1 MSDTPTPN
9 TPSTSKHTPE
19 SVPPSLLRKLAKPL
33 GIGLGIV
40 LLAVGYFMFSG
51 NTLSYEGVRGAKIKP
66 GSGFDGVL
74 RGLRD
79 AGIIQNETTFKILAT
94 VTGARRSFKGG
105 YYEFKS
111 GASNWNMIS
120 RIKNGEQTPIKITL
134 LPGWRPKKVA
144 EVLEKKLE
152 IPPAEFYAALKDEAF
167 AAQLNTTPSYLFGYL
182 MPETY
187 NVYWGTKVRPL
198 LRRIKAEF
206 MARITEDM
214 KAKMKA
220 RNLTLDQVISL
231 AGIVEWEAR
240 KDAEKQRIAGV
251 YSNRL
256 RDGMLLQADPTV
268 QYALMETDGGIMR
281 RLLYRDYTFPHPY
294 NTYIHPGLPPGAIT
308 NPSFNAVKAS
318 ISPETHDYYYFVAD
332 GTGGH
337 LFSRSLSEHNARAA
351 DYQAM
356 MRVRRAEQ
364 RREAEQNQNKGTN
377 PTQ

>member
-1 MSDTPTPN
+1 MSDTPTP
-9 TPSTSKHTPE
+9 TPPFIQN
-19 SVPPSLLRKLAKPL
+19 PQPAQPSLLKKLAKPF
-33 GIGLGIV
+33 GIGLGVFV
-40 LLAVGYFMFSG
+40 LIVGYFMFSD
-51 NTLSYEGVRGAKIKP
+51 NTQSYQGVRGAKIKP

-79 AGIIQNETTFKILAT
+79 AGIIQNEMSFKVLAT
-94 VTGARRSFKGG
+94 MTGARRSFKGG

-111 GASNWNMIS
+111 GVSNWTMIS
-120 RIKNGEQTPIKITL
+120 RIKNGDQTPIKVTL

-152 IPPAEFYAALKDEAF
+152 IPQAEFFAALKDEAF

-187 NVYWGTKVRPL
+187 NVFWGTKVRPL

-206 MARITEDM
+206 AARITEDM
-214 KAKMKA
+214 KAKMKD
-220 RNLTLDQVISL
+220 RNLTMDQVVSL

-240 KDAEKQRIAGV
+240 KDVEKPRIAGV

-268 QYALMETDGGIMR
+268 QFALMETDGGIMR
-281 RLLYRDYTFPHPY
+281 RLLYRDYAFPHPY

-308 NPSFNAVKAS
+308 NPSFNAVKAA
-318 ISPETHDYYYFVAD
+318 INPEKHDFYYFVAD

-337 LFSRSLSEHNARAA
+337 LFSRTLGEHNARAA
-351 DYQAM
+351 EYQAL

-364 RREAEQNQNKGTN
+364 RREAEQVQNAGDNNTA
-377 PTQ
+377 Q